1 MMNTNADYRNITSRM
16 LCISLNA
23 VLLAL
28 WLWLFRPI
36 YPYLTTIFTR
46 QEFRTNQI
54 ILLAVL
60 ALIGMQVRKGSFRP
74 NPRALPR
81 LYLPALLLALVGAAA
96 FIAARHKLDI
106 NTLSA
111 TLFGLATYGFIGLW
125 LRPAYWRRGLP
136 AALLLVGALPF
147 GEHLDTFVGYPLR
160 IATAGLV
167 SRGLASLHVY
177 NPGVDAI
184 LVFENGISQVDSP
197 CSGVKSLWT
206 GGLFFLA
213 ATWIEAR
220 PVNRRWLLAAIAF
233 AFLLLAANLARVTLL
248 VCVGQVLNL
257 RLLAEMLHV
266 PLGVIGFLAACLIG
280 LLLLRWAGSSS
291 QPILRHSGSAQLD
304 PVYPSPFWLAPS
316 LALALLALALLYAPP
331 PAPVSASTPPVW
343 QLPAGLASN
352 EWPLTPTEW
361 AWLTQDS
368 RGVSASRWQFEWRG
382 LRGSLLFV
390 DSVDW
395 RAHHR
400 PERCFTVYGLEVQ
413 TSQPD
418 LVAPN
423 FPVRLLTLGLSN
435 QPSVYSA
442 AYWLQSVD
450 QVTQDYAAR
459 IWDDLAPQPQ
469 PWVLIT
475 VLFDEP
481 TDLQS
486 TDARAL
492 FDALR
497 QSIQSSL
504 AARNIQE

>member
-1 MMNTNADYRNITSRM
+1 MNSIANDRNITSRM
-16 LCISLNA
+16 LGISFNA

-28 WLWLFRPI
+28 WFWLFRPI

-54 ILLAVL
+54 VLLAVV

-74 NPRALPR
+74 NPPALPR

-125 LRPAYWRRGLP
+125 LRPAYWLRGLP
-136 AALLLVGALPF
+136 AALLVVGALPF

-167 SRGLASLHVY
+167 SRGLASLHVL

-184 LVFENGISQVDSP
+184 LVFENSISQVDSP

-220 PVNRRWLLAAIAF
+220 SLNLRWLLAAVAF

-248 VCVGQVLNL
+248 VIVGQVLNL

-266 PLGVIGFLAACLIG
+266 PLGVIGFLAACSIG
-280 LLLLRWAGSSS
+280 LLLLRWAGSASPPVHL
-291 QPILRHSGSAQLD
+291 QLDSAQLD

-316 LALALLALALLYAPP
+316 LALALLALALLYTPP
-331 PAPVSASTPPVW
+331 PVPVSASTPPVW

-352 EWPLTPTEW
+352 EWPLTQGEW
-361 AWLTQDS
+361 AWLTQES
-368 RGVSASRWQFEWRG
+368 RDVSASRWRFEWRG
-382 LRGSLLFV
+382 VHGSLLLI

-413 TSQPD
+413 SSQPD

-450 QVTQDYAAR
+450 QVTADYAAR
-459 IWDDLAPQPQ
+459 IWDDLAPKPQ
-469 PWVLIT
+469 LWVLVT

-486 TDARAL
+486 NDARLL
-492 FDALR
+492 FDAVR
-497 QSIQSSL
+497 QSIHSSL
-504 AARNIQE
+504 AARNPQK

>member
-1 MMNTNADYRNITSRM
+1 MSSITNTRKITKRM
-16 LCISLNA
+16 LCIPLNV
-23 VLLAL
+23 VLLGI
-28 WLWLFRPI
+28 WLWLFHPI
-36 YPYLTTIFTR
+36 YPYLRTIFTR

-54 ILLAVL
+54 VLLVVV
-60 ALIGMQVRKGSFRP
+60 ALIGLQLRKGSFRP

-81 LYLPALLLALVGAAA
+81 LYLPALLMALVGPAA
-96 FIAARHKLDI
+96 FVLARQKLDI

-125 LRPAYWRRGLP
+125 LRPEYWRRGLP

-160 IATAGLV
+160 IVTASLV
-167 SRGLASLHVY
+167 SRGLASLHVQ
-177 NPGVDAI
+177 NLGVDAI
-184 LVFENGISQVDSP
+184 LVFENGITQVDSP

-220 PVNRRWLLAAIAF
+220 PINRRWLLAAIVF
-233 AFLLLAANLARVTLL
+233 AFLLLVANLARVTLL
-248 VCVGQVLNL
+248 VFVGQALNL

-266 PLGVIGFLAACLIG
+266 PLGVIGFVAACSIG

-291 QPILRHSGSAQLD
+291 KTVLHQSDSPQLH
-304 PVYPSPFWLAPS
+304 PAYPSPFWLAPA
-316 LALALLALALLYAPP
+316 LALALLALALFFTSP
-331 PAPVSASTPPVW
+331 PAPASASSQLIW
-343 QLPAGLASN
+343 ELPAGLVAN
-352 EWPLTPTEW
+352 QWPLTPGEW
-361 AWLTQDS
+361 SWLTQES
-368 RGVSASRWQFEWRG
+368 RDVTASRWRFEWRG
-382 LRGSLLFV
+382 LQGSLLFV
-390 DSVDW
+390 ESVDW
-395 RAHHR
+395 RAHHH

-413 TSQPD
+413 SSQAD
-418 LVAPN
+418 LVDPN
-423 FPVRLLTLGLSN
+423 FPVRLLTLGLSD

-450 QVTQDYAAR
+450 RVTGDYAAR
-459 IWDDLAPQPQ
+459 IWDDLAPHPQ

-475 VLFDEP
+475 VLFDKP

-486 TDARAL
+486 NDASAL

-497 QSIQSSL
+497 KSIQSSL
-504 AARNIQE
+504 AARKIQER